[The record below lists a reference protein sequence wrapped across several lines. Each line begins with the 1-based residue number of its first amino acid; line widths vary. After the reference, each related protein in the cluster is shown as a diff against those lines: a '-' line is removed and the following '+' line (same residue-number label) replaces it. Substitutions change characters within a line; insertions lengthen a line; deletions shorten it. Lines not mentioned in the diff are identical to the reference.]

1 MISYNAVYA
10 AKTVSR
16 YFFLETGLS
25 QTEVPRRLSIV
36 RLLMVLSSVCFFLIA
51 KINQIPETCI
61 SQISGILSYFAGFYP
76 FVLEGLNAAR
86 LRS

>member
-1 MISYNAVYA
+1 MLF
-10 AKTVSR
+10 TLR
-16 YFFLETGLS
+16 EQFLDTFFFETGLS

-36 RLLMVLSSVCFFLIA
+36 RLLMVLSSVCFFFDCKNKPNSRNL
-51 KINQIPETCI
+51 
-61 SQISGILSYFAGFYP
+61 YFTNFGNSFIFSGFYP

>member
-1 MISYNAVYA
+1 LGAGRGA
-10 AKTVSR
+10 EKA
-16 YFFLETGLS
+16 GHS
-25 QTEVPRRLSIV
+25 QVTIIDGSLICLV
-36 RLLMVLSSVCFFLIA
+36 FLIA

>member
-1 MISYNAVYA
+1 MLF
-10 AKTVSR
+10 TLR
-16 YFFLETGLS
+16 EQFLDTFFFETGLS

-61 SQISGILSYFAGFYP
+61 SQISGILSYFPVFTP
-76 FVLEGLNAAR
+76 SFWKD
-86 LRS
+86 

>member
-1 MISYNAVYA
+1 MLF
-10 AKTVSR
+10 TLR
-16 YFFLETGLS
+16 EQFLDTFFFETGLS
-25 QTEVPRRLSIV
+25 QTEVPRRLAIAKL

-51 KINQIPETCI
+51 KINQIPETSI